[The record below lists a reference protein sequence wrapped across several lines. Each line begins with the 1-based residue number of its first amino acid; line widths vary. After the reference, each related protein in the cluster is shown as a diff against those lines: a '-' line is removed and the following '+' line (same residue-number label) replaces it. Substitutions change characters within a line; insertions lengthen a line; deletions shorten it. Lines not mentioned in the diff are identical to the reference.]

1 MPSILSRF
9 KRSPSTS
16 STTSETDLLADP
28 HEGRPGSSSKN
39 RRISSVSAS
48 SYNLSEGEEGDT
60 LGANSDSPR
69 PGKGGSLF
77 VENFDNTNNNKT
89 STGGSPIK
97 RQITPSPRNKPSP
110 LSLPIPPASNSKSPQ
125 PLGTPKLVLT
135 EEGSNSPRSFSSSP
149 VVTSPTS
156 YNKANRPNLGLGL
169 TDTSRGISE
178 DELETPTAYDNSFQS
193 SISKM
198 SLPVAADSPNRNRSG
213 SVISSNGGG
222 RSRRGSILSKH
233 TNKDLISPPLSPNAL
248 QPIDSR
254 QTSGSKK
261 SSRKKKRTKSIN
273 STSGQSGIA
282 AALAKG
288 GLHLPGTSNGQVTPE
303 DILNSLKT
311 KKRSL
316 QKRSPF
322 LTTSKDNHDAHYL
335 DGQEYEGEDGAG
347 FDDDFDEDD
356 DSDSDLDDD
365 LPVTGFAV
373 ASNRRNADFHA
384 LFPSID
390 EGDYLIEDYG
400 CALSKDILLQGR
412 LYVSENH
419 LCFHANIL
427 GWVTDVVVAFADI
440 RTIEKKMTALVIPN
454 AIQVSTGNAKYT
466 FASLIARD
474 STYDVMMN
482 IWRLCN
488 PNAVMSSVS
497 LGGTNMLGS
506 RPGSVVGDEAEG
518 PATAG
523 TGGAGGS
530 KGHAP
535 TQCACG
541 KDGKHYNEIAL
552 DTTFHS
558 TPEKIYELM
567 FNSGWFKNFLSE
579 SQKLR
584 DIECSEWRPISP
596 DNPLLTRSTSYIKPL
611 NGSIGPKQTKC
622 HITDDHDHLNFDDYI
637 SLITTTRTPDVP
649 SGGVFSVK
657 TRTCL
662 MWAGKNST
670 NVVVTTTVEWTG
682 KSWVKGIIEKSAIEG
697 QKQYHDDLE
706 SGMRQYIKDHPG
718 EFAGAGGADEDEED
732 EAGLAEGEKAQL
744 EDKSEA
750 QAYADQTRK
759 QRKEEDM
766 GLLQYSFDTLISG
779 LKSIASGIKGI
790 AEGLNDLLMDTP
802 FKIQNLMGVII
813 VLLVISNIYTYLSID
828 KSASKERRY
837 KKLGTGAMNAGR
849 AGGGGGIG
857 KEDMRRIEEVDD
869 VFERAIKRIILDRQE
884 IGPAGTEK
892 LSPKEEI
899 KELMR
904 SLDRIESRVSRLRDS
919 IAKIE
924 VDGTQQGK
932 LNGLD

>member
-16 STTSETDLLADP
+16 STTSESDLFAEALERD
-28 HEGRPGSSSKN
+28 RKN
-39 RRISSVSAS
+39 RRVSSVSS
-48 SYNLSEGEEGDT
+48 TSYTLPEGEED
-60 LGANSDSPR
+60 LSYNDSPR

-77 VENFDNTNNNKT
+77 VENFDN
-89 STGGSPIK
+89 SSSIGGSPIK
-97 RQITPSPRNKPSP
+97 RQITPSPRNKPVP
-110 LSLPIPPASNSKSPQ
+110 LSLPIPNSESKSNQ

-149 VVTSPTS
+149 VVTSPIS
-156 YNKANRPNLGLGL
+156 RNKANRPNLRLGSSN
-169 TDTSRGISE
+169 TSQGISE
-178 DELETPTAYDNSFQS
+178 DELETPTAYDHSFNSP
-193 SISKM
+193 ISRM
-198 SLPVAADSPNRNRSG
+198 SLPVTTDSPNRDRSG
-213 SVISSNGGG
+213 SIISSTGGG
-222 RSRRGSILSKH
+222 RSRRGSILSRH
-233 TNKDLISPPLSPNAL
+233 TNKDMISPPLSPNAL

-261 SSRKKKRTKSIN
+261 SSRKKKRSKSIN

-288 GLHLPGTSNGQVTPE
+288 GLHLPGTGQGQVTPE
-303 DILNSLKT
+303 DIINSLKN

-322 LTTSKDNHDAHYL
+322 LTSSKDNHDDYSL
-335 DGQEYEGEDGAG
+335 NGEEYDGEDGAG
-347 FDDDFDEDD
+347 FDDDFDDDD

-390 EGDYLIEDYG
+390 DGDYLIEDYG

-440 RTIEKKMTALVIPN
+440 KTIEKKMTALVIPN

-488 PNAVMSSVS
+488 PNAVMSSIS
-497 LGGTNMLGS
+497 LGGTNILGS
-506 RPGSVVGDEAEG
+506 RPGSVAGDEVEA
-518 PATAG
+518 PVS
-523 TGGAGGS
+523 GGAARGS

-541 KDGKHYNEIAL
+541 KEARHYNETAL

-579 SQKLR
+579 NQKLR

-596 DNPLLTRSTSYIKPL
+596 ENPLLTRSSSYIKPL

-622 HITDDHDHLNFDDYI
+622 HIVDEHDHLNYDDYI

-670 NVVVTTTVEWTG
+670 KVIVTTTVEWTG

-706 SGMRQYIKDHPG
+706 QGMRQYIKENPG
-718 EFAGAGGADEDEED
+718 EFAGIGGGSDDDEIELNQIENEKLEEK
-732 EAGLAEGEKAQL
+732 EN
-744 EDKSEA
+744 KSEA
-750 QAYADQTRK
+750 QVYADQTRK
-759 QRKEEDM
+759 KRQEEDM

-779 LKSIASGIKGI
+779 LKSIFSGIKGI
-790 AEGLNDLLMDTP
+790 FESLNDLLIDTP
-802 FKIQNLMGVII
+802 FKIQNLMGII
-813 VLLVISNIYTYLSID
+813 IILLIISNIYTFLNID
-828 KSASKERRY
+828 KSAKKERRY
-837 KKLGTGAMNAGR
+837 KKLGSESGSGS
-849 AGGGGGIG
+849 GFKSG
-857 KEDMRRIEEVDD
+857 KVMKNDD
-869 VFERAIKRIILDRQE
+869 FDSDFFEKAIKRILYEQQSINSDP
-884 IGPAGTEK
+884 I
-892 LSPKEEI
+892 EEI
-899 KELMR
+899 KNLLNN
-904 SLDRIESRVSRLRDS
+904 LDNIESRVGKLRDS
-919 IAKIE
+919 IVKIKAD
-924 VDGTQQGK
+924 VGGNNNKK
-932 LNGLD
+932 LDNLD